1 MRVYSDL
8 EWRQKYRLLDDR
20 DRLKGLLDEL
30 RASATSRPDDE
41 HATKF
46 DAIEDR
52 LAAIDEALDRIK
64 LGGYGVCL
72 TCGSPIADERLEAL
86 SATAV
91 CRGCAG

>member
-1 MRVYSDL
+1 MRVYADL
-8 EWRQKYRLLDDR
+8 EWRQQCRLLGDR
-20 DRLKGLLDEL
+20 DRLKSLLDEL
-30 RASATSRPDDE
+30 RAAATSRPDDE
-41 HATKF
+41 HATQF

-64 LGGYGVCL
+64 LGSYGVCL
-72 TCGSPIADERLEAL
+72 TCGSPIADERLEVL

>member
-8 EWRQKYRLLDDR
+8 EWRQLSRLLGDR
-20 DRLKGLLDEL
+20 DRLKSLRDEL
-30 RASATSRPDDE
+30 RAAATSRPDDE
-41 HATKF
+41 HATKV
-46 DAIEDR
+46 DAIDDR
-52 LAAIDEALDRIK
+52 LAAIDEALDRMK

-72 TCGSPIADERLEAL
+72 VCGSPIADERLEAL

>member
-1 MRVYSDL
+1 MRVYPAL
-8 EWRQKYRLLDDR
+8 EWRQQWRLLGDR

-30 RASATSRPDDE
+30 RAAATSRPDDE
-41 HATKF
+41 HATQF

-72 TCGSPIADERLEAL
+72 VCGSPIADERLEAL

>member
-1 MRVYSDL
+1 MKVYSDL
-8 EWRQKYRLLDDR
+8 EWRQQCRLLDDR
-20 DRLKGLLDEL
+20 DRLKGRLDEL
-30 RASATSRPDDE
+30 RAAATSRPDDE
-41 HATKF
+41 HATQF

-72 TCGSPIADERLEAL
+72 TCGSPIADERLEVL